1 MRDKIGNPIGRRH
14 DNPILDSRIYEVE
27 FSDGEKMAL
36 AEKTIEE
43 NMFAQVDEQGYRHI
57 IMDEIIDL
65 CTDRTQVSRDNIF
78 VTLRYGTKR
87 RKETTKGWQML
98 L

>member
-1 MRDKIGNPIGRRH
+1 
-14 DNPILDSRIYEVE
+14 
-27 FSDGEKMAL
+27 MAL

-87 RKETTKGWQML
+87 RKETTKGWQMIL
-98 L
+98 